1 MGPCRT
7 RACFASSSSRKWRR
21 ATAGLTARLL
31 AARERRDAA
40 LAARLAGVARR
51 VPVAAVAVRFVPVA
65 FARVFFAAGP
75 RRALVFRAAAD
86 RGVVVFAFAPVFLRA
101 VFLAVFAAAAL
112 RGARAAVGRRVAL
125 FLAGFRFA
133 DVRRVAFAVLLLRLL
148 GLIARLRL
156 AEPRVMHDFANSHFT
171 NPCFT

>member
-1 MGPCRT
+1 LR
-7 RACFASSSSRKWRR
+7 
-21 ATAGLTARLL
+21 
-31 AARERRDAA
+31 AARERCDAA
-40 LAARLAGVARR
+40 LAARLAGVARL
-51 VPVAAVAVRFVPVA
+51 PVAAVVVRFVPVA

-86 RGVVVFAFAPVFLRA
+86 RGAVFFVFALVFLRA

-112 RGARAAVGRRVAL
+112 RGARATVARRGAL
-125 FLAGFRFA
+125 FLVGFRFV
-133 DVRRVAFAVLLLRLL
+133 DVRWVAFAVLLRLL